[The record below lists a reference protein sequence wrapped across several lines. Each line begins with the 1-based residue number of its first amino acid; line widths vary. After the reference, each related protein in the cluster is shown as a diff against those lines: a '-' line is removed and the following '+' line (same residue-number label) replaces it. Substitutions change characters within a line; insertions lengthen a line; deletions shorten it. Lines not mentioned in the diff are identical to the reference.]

1 MVTELKANS
10 TFCFQTVGSRL
21 SSMRLIRMDL
31 NRKLDMRAKRMPVE
45 DMPPAVRMITTT
57 VILLGDRVAKV
68 VVSRI
73 TQDLMEAVVTVVI
86 QVVAS
91 TRESSVDL
99 IAEAVVA
106 VISRE
111 DQVR

>member
-1 MVTELKANS
+1 
-10 TFCFQTVGSRL
+10 
-21 SSMRLIRMDL
+21 MDL
-31 NRKLDMRAKRMPVE
+31 NRKLDTRAKRMPVE

-57 VILLGDRVAKV
+57 VILLVDRVAKA

>member
-1 MVTELKANS
+1 
-10 TFCFQTVGSRL
+10 
-21 SSMRLIRMDL
+21 MDL
-31 NRKLDMRAKRMPVE
+31 NRKLDTRAKRMPVV

-57 VILLGDRVAKV
+57 VILLVDRVAKA